1 MNTLLTT
8 TAVALAVGFGSAWT
22 IQNWRNLDAE
32 NHRITLAREQE
43 REISRLEQARS
54 LQVLTAQNDARKRES
69 QLRADAS
76 TAKSAVDSLRS
87 ALHGVVQAA
96 RADPGV
102 CPDTAATTAELFAD
116 SVEAYRELAEICDR
130 HVSDLKTAVTI
141 LEAVR

>member
-8 TAVALAVGFGSAWT
+8 TAVALAVGFGSAWQ

-54 LQVLTAQNDARKRES
+54 LQVLTAQNDARERES

-76 TAKSAVDSLRS
+76 TAKSAADSLRS
-87 ALHGVVQAA
+87 ALHATIEAA
-96 RADPGV
+96 RADPSV
-102 CPDTAATTAELFAD
+102 CADTAAATAELLVD
-116 SVEAYRELAEICDR
+116 SVGAYQELAEICDR
-130 HVSDLKTAVTI
+130 HVSDLRTAVTI